1 MYLQKKF
8 RFGLLAILAALSIS
22 ALPLSAQQVYK
33 ATFDLPFSAHWG
45 RTVLEPGEY
54 TVTVE
59 QGLAMRLIRIQG
71 EGGTAVTVAGPYKTE
86 PAGEYG
92 RLTFANV
99 GGTYVLEQFDA
110 GSLGQ
115 AFTFGKP
122 KSPLGEAA
130 HAGEKTRDTVVL
142 ATH

>member
-33 ATFDLPFSAHWG
+33 ATFDLPFAAQWG

-59 QGLAMRLIRIQG
+59 QGLAMRLIRIRG
-71 EGGTAVTVAGPYKTE
+71 EGGTAVAVAGPYKME
-86 PAGEYG
+86 PAAEHG

-99 GGTYVLEQFDA
+99 GGTYVLEQFGT

-115 AFTFGKP
+115 SFTFAKP
-122 KSPLGEAA
+122 KALPGESAQA
-130 HAGEKTRDTVVL
+130 DNKTRDTVVL
-142 ATH
+142 GTH

>member
-8 RFGLLAILAALSIS
+8 RSGLFVVLAGLSIS
-22 ALPLSAQQVYK
+22 AVPLSAQQVYK
-33 ATFDLPFSAHWG
+33 ATFDLPFAAHWG

-71 EGGTAVTVAGPYKTE
+71 EGGTAVTVAGPYKME
-86 PAGEYG
+86 PAGEHG
-92 RLTFANV
+92 RLTFASV
-99 GGTYVLEQFDA
+99 GGTYVLEQLDA

-115 AFTFGKP
+115 AFTFAKP
-122 KSPLGEAA
+122 KASLGESA
-130 HAGEKTRDTVVL
+130 HAGEKTHDTVVL